1 MKKVLAA
8 LIAMTMLLSVAFAS
22 STNSIMPRTGYF
34 NREVKLAAGKTWTS
48 DKYEIAAEDEYVL
61 IGVDLLKGGDVSV
74 ELYGSNALST
84 AGIKVGTVSTA
95 GPSYL
100 RVRHNYAY
108 YHFKVINNSTSESTS
123 IVMLYT

>member
-1 MKKVLAA
+1 MKKALAA
-8 LIAMTMLLSVAFAS
+8 LIAITMLLSVAFA
-22 STNSIMPRTGYF
+22 NSIMPRTGYF
-34 NREVKLAAGKTWTS
+34 NDEVKLAAGKTWTS
-48 DKYEIAAEDEYVL
+48 EKYEIAGEDNYVF
-61 IGVDLLKGGDVSV
+61 IDVDLIKGGDVSV

-95 GPSYL
+95 GTSCI